1 MPNHYRLLC
10 WLTWIL
16 WSGMGKKKASIL
28 ISQSPELFNDIDNNK
43 CLFVARTRCLNLVF
57 LKKCLV
63 MYCKT
68 LVSIQNRSGQL
79 CAIFV
84 CCSLVCFSHAHVN
97 WLFLP
102 KMCLQLYNYSVVKKM
117 LSSVTVLNHPPPPP
131 AAPYYP
137 RCVIW
142 AFWMLFQL

>member
-1 MPNHYRLLC
+1 MP
-10 WLTWIL
+10 
-16 WSGMGKKKASIL
+16 
-28 ISQSPELFNDIDNNK
+28 
-43 CLFVARTRCLNLVF
+43 FVARTRCLNLVF

-142 AFWMLFQL
+142 GFLDAVSAVNPWCTKIRSSGTRSGGRTKSIDLQILPTTIT